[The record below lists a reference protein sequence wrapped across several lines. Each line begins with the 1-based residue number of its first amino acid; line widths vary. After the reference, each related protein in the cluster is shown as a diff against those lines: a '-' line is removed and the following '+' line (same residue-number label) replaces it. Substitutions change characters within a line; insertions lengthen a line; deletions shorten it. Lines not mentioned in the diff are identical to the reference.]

1 MYFPFIFGFGFEFF
15 RVEKKGHVI
24 WFVMVVCMEME
35 LSEITKEVQM
45 GRVSIAELLAEV
57 FRFKNLVPP
66 SIIWI
71 MKWNGPGC

>member
-1 MYFPFIFGFGFEFF
+1 M
-15 RVEKKGHVI
+15 I

-71 MKWNGPGC
+71 MK